1 MSQEITSIKRPI
13 PPKRRSRK
21 VRDDDGLVA
30 YLFVLP
36 WVLGFLILTLYPIV
50 RSLYLSFTDYS
61 LLADPVW
68 VGAKNYINILTNDRD
83 FTKSL
88 GVTLTFV
95 VIGVPVRLTMSLMV
109 AMLLNQKLRGMSIYR
124 TMFYIPSLIGAS
136 VAVATLWRNM
146 FALDGF
152 VNKLLSYLGI
162 EGMGWISNPKTALG
176 TLILLYAW
184 QFGSTMVIFLSGLK
198 SIPVELY
205 ESAEIDGAGRWH
217 KFLHV
222 TMPILSPVIFF
233 NLLMS
238 IINAFQMF
246 TQAFV
251 ITTGGPAHSTY
262 TYALFLYEKAFSRYQ
277 MGYASALAWIMLLM
291 VGVVTALNFYFSKKW
306 VFYEDGGSK

>member
-1 MSQEITSIKRPI
+1 MSQEITSIKRPH
-13 PPKRRSRK
+13 PPKRRNRK
-21 VRDDDGLVA
+21 VRDDDGWAA

-36 WVLGFLILTLYPIV
+36 WVIGFLLLTLYPIV

-61 LLADPVW
+61 LLAEPVW
-68 VGAKNYINILTNDRD
+68 VGAKNYINILVNDRD
-83 FTKSL
+83 FRKSL

-109 AMLLNQKLRGMSIYR
+109 AMLLNQKIKGMSIYR
-124 TMFYIPSLIGAS
+124 TMFYVPSLIGAS

-162 EGMGWISNPKTALG
+162 DGMGWISNPKTALG

-184 QFGSTMVIFLSGLK
+184 QFGSTMVIFLAGLK
-198 SIPVELY
+198 GIPADLY

-217 KFLHV
+217 KFRHV
-222 TMPILSPVIFF
+222 TLPILSPVIFF

-251 ITTGGPAHSTY
+251 ITNGGPAHATY
-262 TYALFLYEKAFSRYQ
+262 TYALFLYEKAFTRYQ